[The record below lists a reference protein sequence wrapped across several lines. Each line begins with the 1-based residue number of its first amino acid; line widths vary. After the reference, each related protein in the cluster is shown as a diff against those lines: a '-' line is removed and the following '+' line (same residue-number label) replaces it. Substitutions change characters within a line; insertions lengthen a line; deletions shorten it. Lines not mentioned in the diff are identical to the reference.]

1 MRQRLLIGSNN
12 QKKLAELEALTSS
25 LSLDIISP
33 ANCPDPLPEVVEDG
47 DSFLENAIKKAIA
60 FSKFAEE
67 KIGDDAWALADDSG
81 LCVDALNGEPGVYS
95 ARYANS
101 KGVNRDQENNEKLL
115 KQLTGIPDEQR
126 TASFWCIIAIA
137 YRGEVLLAVEGSV
150 QGRILE
156 KAKGKYGFGYDPLF
170 YHLESQQSFAE
181 MAREHK
187 EKISHRGNAIEKLKY
202 ALADIL
208 PKHA

>member
-1 MRQRLLIGSNN
+1 M
-12 QKKLAELEALTSS
+12 
-25 LSLDIISP
+25 
-33 ANCPDPLPEVVEDG
+33 
-47 DSFLENAIKKAIA
+47 
-60 FSKFAEE
+60 
-67 KIGDDAWALADDSG
+67 
-81 LCVDALNGEPGVYS
+81 
-95 ARYANS
+95 
-101 KGVNRDQENNEKLL
+101 L

-126 TASFWCIIAIA
+126 AASFWCIIAIA

-170 YHLESQQSFAE
+170 YHVESQQSFAE

-208 PKHA
+208 PRHA

>member
-101 KGVNRDQENNEKLL
+101 KGANRDQENNEKLL

-170 YHLESQQSFAE
+170 YHVESQQSFAE

-208 PKHA
+208 PRHA

>member
-101 KGVNRDQENNEKLL
+101 KGANRDQENNEKLL

>member
-12 QKKLAELEALTSS
+12 QKKLTELEALASS

-33 ANCPDPLPEVVEDG
+33 SDCPDPLPEVDEDG

-67 KIGDDAWALADDSG
+67 RIGNDVWALADDSG

-101 KGVNRDQENNEKLL
+101 KGANRDQENNEKLL
-115 KQLTGIPDEQR
+115 KQLTGIPNEQR

-170 YHLESQQSFAE
+170 YHVESQQSFAE

-202 ALADIL
+202 ALANIL
-208 PKHA
+208 PRHA